1 MTPRI
6 IDLPRTRSDLVEQA
20 AQLLYDSF
28 RNVTTAWP
36 DIDAA
41 RNEVLLSLEQGKI
54 SRVMLRDGET
64 VIGWIGGQS
73 RYDGHVWELHPLVVA
88 EAMRRQGHGRALVRD
103 LENMVAARGALTLW
117 VGSDDET
124 NATSLSGVDLYEDLP
139 SAIRSVRNL
148 RGHPFEFYVR
158 LGFQIVGVM
167 PDANGPGKPDIYLAK
182 PLRGRI

>member
-6 IDLPRTRSDLVEQA
+6 IDLPRTRSDFVEQA

-28 RNVTTAWP
+28 RNLTTAWP

-41 RNEVLLSLEQGKI
+41 RNEVFVSLEQDKI
-54 SRVMLRDGET
+54 SRVMLRDGEN
-64 VIGWIGGQS
+64 VIGWVGGQP

-103 LENMVAARGALTLW
+103 LEEIVAARGALTLW
-117 VGSDDET
+117 VGADDET

-139 SAIRSVRNL
+139 SAIRNVRSL
-148 RGHPFEFYVR
+148 RDHPFEFYVR

-182 PLRGRI
+182 PVSGRI